1 MIRRAEATDL
11 DFLIQIDLKDEGVTT
26 SDISMTEEDLK
37 EHSSKILKFVTE
49 QDRGAFIFEDEKI
62 GKRIGLIMY
71 SIVNRDYK
79 FPWKT
84 IFHELDRSLF
94 QEDGRFVEIFQL
106 WVAPENRRTGIAT
119 KLKLKLE
126 ELAKTNN
133 VNLIYTHTEE
143 RNKHV
148 IELNEK
154 LGYRIVRSGPIWDE
168 IVRVILIKQ
177 IQKDNVE
184 WI

>member
-1 MIRRAEATDL
+1 MIRRAGVTDL
-11 DFLIQIDLKDEGVTT
+11 DFMIQIDLKDEGVTT
-26 SDISMTEEDLK
+26 SDISMTEDDLK

-62 GKRIGLIMY
+62 GKRTGLIMY
-71 SIVNRDYK
+71 SIINRDGK

-94 QEDGRFVEIFQL
+94 QEDGRFMEIFQL
-106 WVAPENRRTGIAT
+106 WVAPECRRNGIAT

-126 ELAKTNN
+126 ELAKTND

-143 RNKHV
+143 KNKHV

-154 LGYRIVRSGPIWDE
+154 LGYKIVRRGPIWDE
-168 IVRVILIKQ
+168 ITRVSLIKKLQ
-177 IQKDNVE
+177 
-184 WI
+184 

>member
-1 MIRRAEATDL
+1 MIRKAGITDL
-11 DFLIQIDLKDEGVTT
+11 DFMIKIDLKDEGVTT
-26 SDISMTEEDLK
+26 SDILMTEEELK

-49 QDRGAFIFEDEKI
+49 QDRGAFIFEDEKT
-62 GKRIGLIMY
+62 GKRTGLIMY
-71 SIVNRDYK
+71 SIVNRDGK

-106 WVAPENRRTGIAT
+106 WVAPEYRRSGIAT

-126 ELAKTNN
+126 ELAKKND

-148 IELNEK
+148 VELNEK
-154 LGYRIVRSGPIWDE
+154 LGYRIVRRGPIWDE
-168 IVRVILIKQ
+168 IVRVSLIKQ
-177 IQKDNVE
+177 MK
-184 WI
+184 

>member
-1 MIRRAEATDL
+1 MEPCKSGRLLTQAFVPIDNNRNAPNRIATGLWRALSRWDVA
-11 DFLIQIDLKDEGVTT
+11 
-26 SDISMTEEDLK
+26 
-37 EHSSKILKFVTE
+37 
-49 QDRGAFIFEDEKI
+49 DEKT
-62 GKRIGLIMY
+62 GKRTGLIMY
-71 SIVNRDYK
+71 SIVNRDGK

-106 WVAPENRRTGIAT
+106 WVAPEYRRSGIAT

-126 ELAKTNN
+126 ELAKKND

-148 IELNEK
+148 LELNEK
-154 LGYRIVRSGPIWDE
+154 LGYRIVRRGPIWDE
-168 IVRVILIKQ
+168 IVRVSLIKQ
-177 IQKDNVE
+177 MK
-184 WI
+184 

>member
-1 MIRRAEATDL
+1 
-11 DFLIQIDLKDEGVTT
+11 
-26 SDISMTEEDLK
+26 
-37 EHSSKILKFVTE
+37 
-49 QDRGAFIFEDEKI
+49 
-62 GKRIGLIMY
+62 MY
-71 SIVNRDYK
+71 SIVNRDAK

-84 IFHELDRSLF
+84 IFHEIDRGSF

-106 WVAPENRRTGIAT
+106 WVAPEYRRSGIAT

-126 ELAKTNN
+126 ELAKSND

-154 LGYRIVRSGPIWDE
+154 LGYRIIRRGPIWDE
-168 IVRVILIKQ
+168 IVRVSLIKQ
-177 IQKDNVE
+177 IQ
-184 WI
+184 